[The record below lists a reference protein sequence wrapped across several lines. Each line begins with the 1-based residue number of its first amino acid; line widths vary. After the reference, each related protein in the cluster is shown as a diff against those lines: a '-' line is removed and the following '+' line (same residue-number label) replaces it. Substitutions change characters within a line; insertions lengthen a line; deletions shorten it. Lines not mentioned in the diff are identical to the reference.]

1 MATYATSASSTSKA
15 PLTDASAVGD
25 VLTVCNLLEAGA
37 VVIPNVG
44 KGMESSMKETE
55 PKAGIEDG
63 VLLVLDASEL
73 QLAPDASTIVRSED
87 SPLFEAVK
95 SDNAGT
101 VKLLLSRGASLEG
114 RNGNTALHYAVD
126 YGRVDFTAR
135 LIAAGVDVNASNTR
149 MITPLHLA
157 VRRGRVDIAKMLLV
171 NGKADSNKKDYSG
184 NTPLHDAI
192 FLDEASLAEEEP
204 LGDEAVV
211 EQDPEQI
218 HVALAELLLSHG
230 ADANQEN
237 DTSGYSPLHQA
248 LRDGYERTA
257 VVLLAHG
264 ANASE
269 KSKFGVTPLHVAAA
283 FDASESLWK
292 ELLVHGADPTAR
304 NDDGKTPLDLVPGSH
319 SELDKLDKME
329 GASSASVGDAEP
341 FQQAQVQL
349 SVEQLVSVTEH
360 AASVIANG
368 VDGGATVKSAA
379 IAIKAVGGDASSSK
393 PPTDSATNET
403 KAEAIAGKGDKSAT
417 NKRAYEEGA
426 EDIVSQQL
434 HPRKLLISAEQTTD
448 ETVGD
453 SSDDVEMSEPIDE
466 EEVIRNDALHSTEED
481 KRAHEEFCRGL
492 EGKQQVDV
500 YDVGTK
506 EWLAAKIE
514 RVDDEGYTVHYM
526 GWSSKCDEK
535 IEKANSYRIK
545 PRATK
550 AAGAWAKHQVKID
563 KHRRGMDKKLTV
575 LVNNPERLRR
585 AITRRIE
592 SGALKKPKT
601 PVKKKDE
608 SVVESKFPEED
619 LCGIC
624 GEIEDD
630 ELTDMILCDGGCLK
644 SYHFSCLGIESAP
657 EGEEWL
663 CEQCRTNEQL
673 CFGCGRNGTINE
685 KGGVF
690 CCSATSCGKF
700 FHQTCVDANKM
711 SRRAGGKAKPVGLL
725 CWRHPDDELPKI
737 PSFYLSDRNIDTVT
751 VDSSLHL
758 PWMFLP
764 KRDPDASSPD
774 DCHHF
779 RLLLNIINDVRLQ
792 PPTYRKLGRS
802 IYTFKQPKVSLE
814 DSPMCV
820 CKVQCGEDCINRLS
834 FTECFGPA
842 PTPGMKFNKHT
853 RESNCTLGE
862 NCGNRALHQKVYPRF
877 QKFHTIEKG
886 WGLRLLESATAG
898 QLVIEYVGE
907 VINEEEKERRLL
919 DHAKNS
925 PEDKNMYIME
935 LGKGEYI
942 DARFKGSVSRFIN
955 HSCDPNCHLLK
966 WRVKGVNRIAITA
979 LKDIE
984 PGTELSYDYQ
994 FHTKQAMEWKCH
1006 SHDSP
1011 VKKLTKKEQLKQ
1023 RKRAILQ
1030 EKIQHDKETKSTGRR
1045 LSLTAHVSMGDR
1057 TTIEKMAVR
1066 TGPATRELQWAKYYH
1081 LFNLRQELR
1090 DLRVENV
1097 KREQLS
1103 VSGSTTAASSRSV
1116 SPVRLSGGKVESV
1129 PEVVKNRV
1137 PTEQSVPQQEPV
1149 TTEGLEDPVTKQ
1161 GLEDAVTKQGPENP
1175 VAVETLVANEGPV
1188 VQP

>member
-1 MATYATSASSTSKA
+1 
-15 PLTDASAVGD
+15 
-25 VLTVCNLLEAGA
+25 
-37 VVIPNVG
+37 
-44 KGMESSMKETE
+44 
-55 PKAGIEDG
+55 
-63 VLLVLDASEL
+63 
-73 QLAPDASTIVRSED
+73 
-87 SPLFEAVK
+87 
-95 SDNAGT
+95 
-101 VKLLLSRGASLEG
+101 
-114 RNGNTALHYAVD
+114 
-126 YGRVDFTAR
+126 
-135 LIAAGVDVNASNTR
+135 
-149 MITPLHLA
+149 
-157 VRRGRVDIAKMLLV
+157 
-171 NGKADSNKKDYSG
+171 
-184 NTPLHDAI
+184 
-192 FLDEASLAEEEP
+192 
-204 LGDEAVV
+204 
-211 EQDPEQI
+211 
-218 HVALAELLLSHG
+218 
-230 ADANQEN
+230 
-237 DTSGYSPLHQA
+237 
-248 LRDGYERTA
+248 
-257 VVLLAHG
+257 
-264 ANASE
+264 
-269 KSKFGVTPLHVAAA
+269 
-283 FDASESLWK
+283 
-292 ELLVHGADPTAR
+292 
-304 NDDGKTPLDLVPGSH
+304 
-319 SELDKLDKME
+319 ME

-379 IAIKAVGGDASSSK
+379 TATGSIKAVGGDASSSK
-393 PPTDSATNET
+393 PPSDSATNET
-403 KAEAIAGKGDKSAT
+403 KAEATAGKGDKSAT
-417 NKRAYEEGA
+417 NKRAYEEGG

-434 HPRKLLISAEQTTD
+434 HPRKRVALGCDEASVLISAEQTTD

-575 LVNNPERLRR
+575 LVNNPERLRAEERELAPQFVPTGITRSGR

-711 SRRAGGKAKPVGLL
+711 SRRAGGKAKPGSSTLEELLESDASFRCPRHICFVCEGKKKSSDLMCCLQCPEAYHPQCVPPSARYNTVGLL

-1006 SHDSP
+1006 CKSKNCRGTMAPEKINQAHDSP

-1081 LFNLRQELR
+1081 LFNVRDAKHGFNFKLRQELR

-1116 SPVRLSGGKVESV
+1116 SPVRLSGGKVEAV
-1129 PEVVKNRV
+1129 PGVVKNTV

-1175 VAVETLVANEGPV
+1175 VAVETPVANEGPV